1 MQDFG
6 SQKGIR
12 GRGVV
17 MYAYLLKDITKW
29 IPKYIIDRGYEYY
42 EEGHVEDVE
51 VHDKKVFAFVTG
63 NAGNYEVV
71 IDLEDFAE
79 SSCECPY
86 ENYCK
91 HMAAVVYDIQGAGE
105 STVKEKLNGLEKEE
119 LLTVLNRLLQSSKN
133 VQIVEKMLKK
143 GKDLTKEG
151 VVL

>member
-6 SQKGIR
+6 SQKGIK

-17 MYAYLLKDITKW
+17 MYAYLLKDIMKW

-51 VHDKKVFAFVTG
+51 IHDKKVFAFVTG
-63 NAGNYEVV
+63 NAGNYEVI

-105 STVKEKLNGLEKEE
+105 STVKEQLKGLENDE

-143 GKDLTKEG
+143 GKL
-151 VVL
+151 

>member
-17 MYAYLLKDITKW
+17 MYAYLLKDIMKW

-51 VHDKKVFAFVTG
+51 IHDKKVFAFVTG
-63 NAGNYEVV
+63 NAGNYEVI

-91 HMAAVVYDIQGAGE
+91 HMAAVVYEIQGAGE
-105 STVKEKLNGLEKEE
+105 GTVKEQLKGLEKEE

-133 VQIVEKMLKK
+133 VQIVETMLKK
-143 GKDLTKEG
+143 GKL
-151 VVL
+151 

>member
-1 MQDFG
+1 
-6 SQKGIR
+6 
-12 GRGVV
+12 

-42 EEGHVEDVE
+42 EDGHVEDVE
-51 VHDKKVFAFVTG
+51 IHDKKVFAFVTG
-63 NAGNYEVV
+63 NAGNYEVI
-71 IDLEDFAE
+71 IDLEDFTE

-91 HMAAVVYDIQGAGE
+91 HMAAVVYEIQGAGE
-105 STVKEKLNGLEKEE
+105 SAVKEQLTGLEKEE

-143 GKDLTKEG
+143 GKI
-151 VVL
+151 

>member
-17 MYAYLLKDITKW
+17 MYAYLLKDIMKW

-51 VHDKKVFAFVTG
+51 IHDKKVFAFVTG
-63 NAGNYEVV
+63 NAGNYEVI

-79 SSCECPY
+79 SSHECPY

-91 HMAAVVYDIQGAGE
+91 HMAAVVYEIQGTGE
-105 STVKEKLNGLEKEE
+105 STVKEQLKGLEKEE

-143 GKDLTKEG
+143 GKL
-151 VVL
+151 

>member
-17 MYAYLLKDITKW
+17 MYAYLLKDIMKW

-51 VHDKKVFAFVTG
+51 IHDKKVFAFVTG
-63 NAGNYEVV
+63 NAGNYEVI

-91 HMAAVVYDIQGAGE
+91 HMAAVVYEIQGAGE
-105 STVKEKLNGLEKEE
+105 STVKEQLKGLEKEE

-133 VQIVEKMLKK
+133 VQIVETMLKK
-143 GKDLTKEG
+143 GKF
-151 VVL
+151 

>member
-17 MYAYLLKDITKW
+17 MYAYLLKDIMKW

-51 VHDKKVFAFVTG
+51 IHDKKVFAFVTG
-63 NAGNYEVV
+63 NAGNYEVI

-91 HMAAVVYDIQGAGE
+91 HMAAVVYEIQGTGE
-105 STVKEKLNGLEKEE
+105 STVKEQLKGLEKK
-119 LLTVLNRLLQSSKN
+119 SY
-133 VQIVEKMLKK
+133 
-143 GKDLTKEG
+143 
-151 VVL
+151 

>member
-17 MYAYLLKDITKW
+17 MYAYLLKDIMKW

-51 VHDKKVFAFVTG
+51 IHDKKVFAFVTG
-63 NAGNYEVV
+63 NAGNYEVI

-91 HMAAVVYDIQGAGE
+91 HMAAVVYEIQGAGE
-105 STVKEKLNGLEKEE
+105 STVKEQLKGLEREE

-133 VQIVEKMLKK
+133 VQIVETMLKK
-143 GKDLTKEG
+143 GKL
-151 VVL
+151 

>member
-17 MYAYLLKDITKW
+17 MYAYLLKDIMKW

-51 VHDKKVFAFVTG
+51 IHDKKVFAFVTG
-63 NAGNYEVV
+63 NAGNYEVI

-133 VQIVEKMLKK
+133 VRIVEKMLKK
-143 GKDLTKEG
+143 GKD
-151 VVL
+151 

>member
-1 MQDFG
+1 MQGFG
-6 SQKGIR
+6 SQKGIK

-17 MYAYLLKDITKW
+17 MYAYLLNDITKW
-29 IPKYIIDRGYEYY
+29 IPKYIMDKGFEYY

-51 VHDKKVFAFVTG
+51 IQEKKIFAFVTG
-63 NAGNYEVV
+63 NAGNYEVM
-71 IDLEDFAE
+71 IDLENFTE

-105 STVKEKLNGLEKEE
+105 STLKEKLKDLEKEE
-119 LLTVLNRLLQSSKN
+119 LLTLLNRLLQSSKN

-143 GKDLTKEG
+143 GKL
-151 VVL
+151 

>member
-17 MYAYLLKDITKW
+17 MYAYLLKDIMKW

-51 VHDKKVFAFVTG
+51 IHDKKVFAFVTG
-63 NAGNYEVV
+63 NAGNYEVI

-91 HMAAVVYDIQGAGE
+91 HMAAVVYEIQGAGE
-105 STVKEKLNGLEKEE
+105 STVKEQLKGLEKEE

-143 GKDLTKEG
+143 GKL
-151 VVL
+151 

>member
-1 MQDFG
+1 
-6 SQKGIR
+6 
-12 GRGVV
+12 
-17 MYAYLLKDITKW
+17 MYAYLLKELYRY
-29 IPKYIIDRGYEYY
+29 IPKHIIDRGYEYY

-51 VHDKKVFAFVTG
+51 IHDKKVFAFVTG
-63 NAGNYEVV
+63 NAGNYEVI

-105 STVKEKLNGLEKEE
+105 STVKEQLKGLEKEE

-143 GKDLTKEG
+143 GKL
-151 VVL
+151 

>member
-1 MQDFG
+1 
-6 SQKGIR
+6 
-12 GRGVV
+12 
-17 MYAYLLKDITKW
+17 MYADLLKDITKW

-51 VHDKKVFAFVTG
+51 IHDKKVFAFVTG
-63 NAGNYEVV
+63 NAGNYEVI
-71 IDLEDFAE
+71 IDLEDFTE

-91 HMAAVVYDIQGAGE
+91 HMAAVVYEIQGAGE
-105 STVKEKLNGLEKEE
+105 STVKEQLKGLEKEE

-143 GKDLTKEG
+143 GKS
-151 VVL
+151 

>member
-17 MYAYLLKDITKW
+17 MYAYLLKDIMKW

-51 VHDKKVFAFVTG
+51 IHDKKVFAFVTG
-63 NAGNYEVV
+63 NAGNYEVI

-91 HMAAVVYDIQGAGE
+91 HMAAVVYEIQGAGE
-105 STVKEKLNGLEKEE
+105 STVKEQLKGLEKEE

-133 VQIVEKMLKK
+133 VQIVETMLKK
-143 GKDLTKEG
+143 GKL
-151 VVL
+151 